1 MRMNELA
8 CTIDGGRGMSRNAR
22 QGFTLVEVLIGVV
35 VLGLGLLGLAAIF
48 PAVVVQQRAASEA
61 IEGPSLV
68 NGVRSYVGS
77 SLQFNATS
85 VTTVSHPA
93 GSSPRPPGALRSLL
107 QVDTGFDRFVPFGAD
122 GVWVTPVR
130 TATLGDLA
138 LNIDDRGNLSIFS
151 YFLVPSGSPTPPT
164 TPVAAEY
171 RIAILDRLIP
181 SVASVPRV
189 EGAAFAG
196 PGEAEPRYVWDL
208 MVRRLVVSR
217 NPNGSLAPSEGDGL
231 QFAVFIRRIDT
242 GLRRPPGG
250 SLVDLLR
257 PANAQTPEVVPVGV
271 SATEEWRPSLNGSG
285 PYSLILTATLT
296 PSQNAEPGVAPRW
309 EVDTG
314 AEFDGLRQVGQKL
327 VTADGRVL
335 TVSRVVTEGAQS
347 LLEFEGNPLVSV
359 GANDLD
365 VWYTPQVPVA
375 VDVFNPQL
383 R

>member
-1 MRMNELA
+1 
-8 CTIDGGRGMSRNAR
+8 
-22 QGFTLVEVLIGVV
+22 
-35 VLGLGLLGLAAIF
+35 
-48 PAVVVQQRAASEA
+48 
-61 IEGPSLV
+61 
-68 NGVRSYVGS
+68 
-77 SLQFNATS
+77 
-85 VTTVSHPA
+85 
-93 GSSPRPPGALRSLL
+93 
-107 QVDTGFDRFVPFGAD
+107 
-122 GVWVTPVR
+122 
-130 TATLGDLA
+130 
-138 LNIDDRGNLSIFS
+138 
-151 YFLVPSGSPTPPT
+151 
-164 TPVAAEY
+164 
-171 RIAILDRLIP
+171 
-181 SVASVPRV
+181 
-189 EGAAFAG
+189 
-196 PGEAEPRYVWDL
+196 
-208 MVRRLVVSR
+208 
-217 NPNGSLAPSEGDGL
+217 L

-271 SATEEWRPSLNGSG
+271 SVTEEWRPSLNGSG